1 MHWLGSARAVALC
14 APGSALGLAGAG
26 LGYEVGVWLVAV
38 ALFVLGFTIGTWDV
52 SMNVHAAAVEQRA
65 GRAIMARFHAGY
77 SVGSVVG
84 AGLGALAILTH
95 VPVPVHLCVMAVV
108 VVLVVPWG
116 ARMFYPEI
124 GRSDDQP
131 GQDDGPRGVRR
142 ALVAWR
148 ERRTVLIGLVVLAFA
163 LAEGA
168 GNDWVSVALVDDHG
182 AAPVVGTLGLTAFL
196 TAMTVGRWF
205 GPAVLDRYGRVR
217 TLRVQSVM
225 LIVGVVLFVFG
236 QVVVLAVAG
245 ALLWGVGVCL
255 GFPVGMS
262 AAADDPARAPARVSV
277 VASIG
282 YCAFLAG
289 PPLLGF
295 LGQHLTVSHALLA
308 AAVLVAIATLVL
320 GAVRPSNRWMPRPRW
335 APTPPA
341 TLRAHKSPLGLRN
354 RHVKTPPTTLRAH
367 KSPTSVHRVQA
378 SGASAGMTTTGQRD
392 LNTSCGA
399 TNPARIAAAR
409 PAVGSPITSSA
420 APSAAVTRAVSSD
433 PCTTEHSTPWPAP
446 RAASTNSRSRSSAS
460 TAGAIGS
467 RSSPSGGRVPDVPG
481 ALGAFQAMTAR
492 NRVDRS
498 AASAAAH
505 LSAVGDPLRG

>member
-1 MHWLGSARAVALC
+1 MDGVTTAAHDPTRVRRGIAGTYVAFIAAGAAFGTFASRIPQFKSHLGLDPSQLGLLLLVTSIGSITALPLAGSVVHWLGSARAVALC

-124 GRSDDQP
+124 GRSDDHP
-131 GQDDGPRGVRR
+131 GEDEGPRGVRR

-320 GAVRPSNRWMPRPRW
+320 GAVRPLEPVDAATPIGPDPANGATTANRRY
-335 APTPPA
+335 A
-341 TLRAHKSPLGLRN
+341 
-354 RHVKTPPTTLRAH
+354 VV
-367 KSPTSVHRVQA
+367 TSV
-378 SGASAGMTTTGQRD
+378 
-392 LNTSCGA
+392 
-399 TNPARIAAAR
+399 P
-409 PAVGSPITSSA
+409 P
-420 APSAAVTRAVSSD
+420 
-433 PCTTEHSTPWPAP
+433 P
-446 RAASTNSRSRSSAS
+446 RR
-460 TAGAIGS
+460 
-467 RSSPSGGRVPDVPG
+467 
-481 ALGAFQAMTAR
+481 
-492 NRVDRS
+492 
-498 AASAAAH
+498 
-505 LSAVGDPLRG
+505 

>member
-1 MHWLGSARAVALC
+1 MDGVSTTVHDPVRVRRGIAGTYVAFIAAGVAFGTFASRIPQFKGHLGLDPSQLGLLLLVTSIGSITALPLAGSVVHWLGSARAVALC
-14 APGSALGLAGAG
+14 APGSALGLIGAG

-38 ALFVLGFTIGTWDV
+38 SLFVLGFTIGTWDV

-108 VVLVVPWG
+108 VLLVVPWG
-116 ARMFYPEI
+116 ARMFFPEI
-124 GRSDDQP
+124 GRGDDPATSDA
-131 GQDDGPRGVRR
+131 DGPRGWRR

-182 AAPVVGTLGLTAFL
+182 AAPVIGTLGLTAFL

-205 GPAVLDRYGRVR
+205 GPSVLDRYGRVR
-217 TLRVQSVM
+217 TLRVQAVM
-225 LIVGVVLFVFG
+225 LIAGVVLFVFG
-236 QVVVLAVAG
+236 HWIALAVVG

-289 PPLLGF
+289 PPMLGF
-295 LGQHLTVSHALLA
+295 LGQHFTVSHALLVA
-308 AAVLVAIATLVL
+308 ALLVAIATVVL
-320 GAVRPSNRWMPRPRW
+320 GAVRPLEPDRP
-335 APTPPA
+335 
-341 TLRAHKSPLGLRN
+341 
-354 RHVKTPPTTLRAH
+354 
-367 KSPTSVHRVQA
+367 
-378 SGASAGMTTTGQRD
+378 
-392 LNTSCGA
+392 
-399 TNPARIAAAR
+399 
-409 PAVGSPITSSA
+409 
-420 APSAAVTRAVSSD
+420 
-433 PCTTEHSTPWPAP
+433 
-446 RAASTNSRSRSSAS
+446 
-460 TAGAIGS
+460 
-467 RSSPSGGRVPDVPG
+467 
-481 ALGAFQAMTAR
+481 
-492 NRVDRS
+492 
-498 AASAAAH
+498 
-505 LSAVGDPLRG
+505 